1 MNWNDPQTMPPE
13 MSAELYETAELISV
27 FCDLARDGYSGL
39 GLGLIIDLIRRD
51 CTRLDDEQIGTKE

>member
-1 MNWNDPQTMPPE
+1 
-13 MSAELYETAELISV
+13 MSAELYETSDLITLFLELE
-27 FCDLARDGYSGL
+27 RDGYSGL